1 MTEPELRA
9 IFNEDADLYDRTR
22 PGYPDALYDDLAT
35 WAPAQDALEIGCG
48 TGQATRVLAARG
60 YRITALDIGPAMAA
74 RARENLAEY
83 PDVEVIIADFDT
95 WTPPDRYDLVVSAT
109 AFHWLDPATRAERI
123 AAVLKPGGALA
134 VISTHHVK
142 GGSTDFFHEVQR
154 CYERWM
160 PGTPPGLR
168 LTPED
173 DITDDLPDLDDRF
186 APVATGRYAHTV
198 TYPTRTYLDVL
209 NTYSG
214 HRALPRDLHTGLF
227 GDIAA
232 LIDGG
237 YGGQVS
243 KRYLNILTVV
253 RSMYE

>member
-1 MTEPELRA
+1 MRA
-9 IFNEDADLYDRTR
+9 IFDGDADLYDRTR
-22 PGYPDALYDDLAT
+22 PGYPDELYDDLAK
-35 WAPAQDALEIGCG
+35 WAPAWDVLEIGCG
-48 TGQATRVLAARG
+48 TGQATTALAARG
-60 YRITALDIGPAMAA
+60 YRVTALDIGPAMAA
-74 RARENLAEY
+74 RARENLVDY
-83 PDVEVIIADFDT
+83 PDVEVIIADFDV
-95 WTPPDRYDLVVSAT
+95 WTPSEQYDLVLSAT
-109 AFHWLDPATRAERI
+109 AFHWLDPATRGERI
-123 AAVLKPGGALA
+123 AGVLKPGGALA
-134 VISTHHVK
+134 VISTHHVE
-142 GGSTDFFHEVQR
+142 GGSTDFFHEVQA

-173 DITDDLPDLDDRF
+173 DIVDDLPDLDDRF
-186 APVATGRYAHTV
+186 APVATGRYARTI

-214 HRALPRDLHTGLF
+214 HRALPPDLHAGLF
-227 GDIAA
+227 GDIAN
-232 LIDGG
+232 LIDGR